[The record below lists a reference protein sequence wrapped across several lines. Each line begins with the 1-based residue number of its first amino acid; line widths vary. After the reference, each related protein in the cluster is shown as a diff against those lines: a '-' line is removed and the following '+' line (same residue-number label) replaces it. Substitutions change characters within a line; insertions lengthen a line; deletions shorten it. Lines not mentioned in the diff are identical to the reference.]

1 MKKVFKF
8 LNDLAQHNE
17 REWMQEHKESY
28 LESKATVSVLVGNL
42 IDQIGQFD
50 SGIPGLTPKDCMFRI
65 NRDIRFSNNKAPY
78 KINFGAA
85 ITPGGR
91 KTGNPTYYLHIS
103 PGKSMLAGGVYMP
116 DAVHLKKIRQEIDYN
131 ADGLKKIL
139 SKGDF
144 METFGSIKGDSLK
157 NSPKGYASDH
167 PDIELLRLKS
177 FLVLKNLPDDFFV
190 ISNYEQELVKF
201 CELIQPFNGY
211 FSVAL
216 G

>member
-50 SGIPGLTPKDCMFRI
+50 SGIPGLTLKDCMFRI

-85 ITPGGR
+85 ITPGGVGKPGIQLIIYIYR
-91 KTGNPTYYLHIS
+91 RVS
-103 PGKSMLAGGVYMP
+103 P
-116 DAVHLKKIRQEIDYN
+116 
-131 ADGLKKIL
+131 
-139 SKGDF
+139 
-144 METFGSIKGDSLK
+144 
-157 NSPKGYASDH
+157 
-167 PDIELLRLKS
+167 
-177 FLVLKNLPDDFFV
+177 
-190 ISNYEQELVKF
+190 
-201 CELIQPFNGY
+201 C
-211 FSVAL
+211 
-216 G
+216 

>member
-50 SGIPGLTPKDCMFRI
+50 SGIPGLTLKDCMFRI

-131 ADGLKKIL
+131 ADGLKKYFRRETLWRLLEALRGIL
-139 SKGDF
+139 
-144 METFGSIKGDSLK
+144 
-157 NSPKGYASDH
+157 
-167 PDIELLRLKS
+167 
-177 FLVLKNLPDDFFV
+177 
-190 ISNYEQELVKF
+190 
-201 CELIQPFNGY
+201 
-211 FSVAL
+211 
-216 G
+216 